1 MCFRVI
7 DVILLAPAVAG
18 GRGRGTARGAARG
31 GSTSVLGGACLA
43 LDRVRL
49 ANSGVHGVVAGV
61 G

>member
-18 GRGRGTARGAARG
+18 GSGRGRLA
-31 GSTSVLGGACLA
+31 GSTSVVGGACFELKH
-43 LDRVRL
+43 VRL